1 MRTTT
6 TGHQLAKAVAAFAI
20 TAAVVAGCGDNDDET
35 VDTTTTDT
43 TTTTAAETTTT
54 TSATTEPDV
63 AEAGV
68 RVYFAWNEAVGAA
81 GRPDVSDEPE
91 AAIEALLDGPD
102 AFETDIGMGSEIPD
116 STQLLDVTVE
126 DGTATVDLSGDFES
140 GGGSL
145 SMELRV
151 AQVAFTATQF
161 DDVDTV
167 DIHLDGAPVD
177 AIGGEGVPA
186 TGLDRSD
193 FPNVTPAVLVEAPA
207 PGESVTS
214 PLTAS
219 GTSDQ
224 AGSSVTY
231 DITDGDGL
239 IVAEGTADVG
249 DDGAFTFTAEFEP
262 VRDGLGAVI
271 VWHEDD
277 AGGQQD
283 VYEVPV
289 RVEAAG

>member
-1 MRTTT
+1 MRTTR
-6 TGHQLAKAVAAFAI
+6 TGHQLVKAVAALAI
-20 TAAVVAGCGDNDDET
+20 AAADVAGCGDDDEA
-35 VDTTTTDT
+35 VDTS
-43 TTTTAAETTTT
+43 TTTTAETTTSTSDT
-54 TSATTEPDV
+54 TDSSSITEPEVVD
-63 AEAGV
+63 GV
-68 RVYFAWNEAVGAA
+68 LVYFAWDEAVGAA
-81 GRPDVSDEPE
+81 GRPDVASEPE

-102 AFETDIGMGSEIPD
+102 DFETDIGMGSEIPD
-116 STQLLDVTVE
+116 STELLGVTIG

-186 TGLDRSD
+186 TDLDRSD
-193 FPNVTPAVLVEAPA
+193 FPNVAPAVLVEAPA

-224 AGSSVTY
+224 SGSSVTY
-231 DITDGDGL
+231 NVTDGEGL
-239 IVAEGTADVG
+239 IVAEGTADVD

-262 VRDGLGAVI
+262 VRGGLGAVI